1 VAQRPFAKKIRCFPE
16 SSSGE
21 AAERFLV
28 HILIAHQAEVIIFEP
43 QPTIDYDK

>member
-1 VAQRPFAKKIRCFPE
+1 VAQLLSKKIRCFPE

-28 HILIAHQAEVIIFEP
+28 HILFAHQADVIIF
-43 QPTIDYDK
+43 QP